1 MPKKSSHRNPI
12 RIYLSQKI
20 PWNWKSR
27 MKVAIVHDYLNQ
39 KGGAERVVG
48 VLHEMF
54 PKAPI
59 FTSIVDHDSLWP
71 ELAEADIRAS
81 WMQKLP
87 GWKNHFKKFLL
98 LYPKA
103 IESFDLRGY
112 NLVISSSSAFA
123 KGAIKGQNAVH
134 VCYCYTP
141 MRFVWDY
148 ENYIEKE
155 RLSFVYRGILPLA
168 IDRLRKWD
176 VSTSSRPDRYI
187 AISSVVQSRIRRVYG
202 REAEI
207 IFPPVEVHKFHQNE
221 HPDNFFLIVSRLAA
235 YKRID
240 LAIRAFNILGLPLKI
255 IGSGPALKSLQS
267 LAAPN
272 VHFLG
277 RIGDKE
283 LADYYANCKALV
295 FPGVEDFGIA
305 PLEANAAGR
314 PVIAFQGGG
323 ALDTVLPGINGL
335 FFTEPSAESLA
346 EAVRAFESGRFNF
359 QPEKIREHAL
369 RFDKAIFVNEFST
382 FLNGLPLPER
392 IDFSEPSKN

>member
-1 MPKKSSHRNPI
+1 MR
-12 RIYLSQKI
+12 
-20 PWNWKSR
+20 
-27 MKVAIVHDYLNQ
+27 VAIVHDYLNQ

-59 FTSIVDHDSLWP
+59 FTSIVDHESLWP
-71 ELAEADIRAS
+71 ELAEADIRPS

-112 NLVISSSSAFA
+112 DLVISSSSAFA
-123 KGAIKGQNAVH
+123 KGALKGPNALH

-148 ENYIEKE
+148 ESYIEKE

-187 AISSVVQSRIRRVYG
+187 AISSAVQSRIRRIYG
-202 REAEI
+202 KEAEI
-207 IFPPVEVHKFHQNE
+207 IFPPVEVKKFHRNE
-221 HPDNFFLIVSRLAA
+221 HPDNFFLIVSRLAG

-240 LAIRAFNILGLPLKI
+240 LAIRAFNVLGLPLKI
-255 IGSGPALKSLQS
+255 VGSGPALKSLRN

-272 VHFLG
+272 VRFLG

-283 LADYYANCKALV
+283 LADYYASCKALI

-335 FFTEPSAESLA
+335 FFADPSAESLA
-346 EAVRAFESGRFNF
+346 EAVRALEGGRFDF

-369 RFDKAIFVNEFST
+369 RFDKAVFMNQFKK

-392 IDFSEPSKN
+392 IGFSESRKN